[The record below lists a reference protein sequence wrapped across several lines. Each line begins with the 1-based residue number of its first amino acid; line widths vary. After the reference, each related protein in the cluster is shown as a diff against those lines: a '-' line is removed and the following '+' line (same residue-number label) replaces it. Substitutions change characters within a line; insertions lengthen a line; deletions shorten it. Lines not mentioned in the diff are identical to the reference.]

1 MKTKTFSNFGI
12 IFAVALT
19 MVTTAVFT
27 ACNSEDDFGGN
38 LNSDITEQYSL
49 ATRMMTRAGEYQPI
63 TPNRPDTLNRI
74 RIGTFKNETITCY
87 GRLAGVLYSGTVTV
101 SGAAYKDTTTNSYS
115 GYISSIK
122 CSVQTPGGARAS
134 ISEISST
141 GGTITAS
148 FEGSEGM
155 SAGVTFMGNKYIR
168 FNKP

>member
-27 ACNSEDDFGGN
+27 ACNSEDDFGGDFN
-38 LNSDITEQYSL
+38 GDITGEYSL
-49 ATRMMTRAGEYQPI
+49 ATRMMTRAGENNNI
-63 TPNRPDTLNRI
+63 SRPDTINRI
-74 RIGTFKNETITCY
+74 KIGTFQNETITCY
-87 GRLAGVLYSGTVTV
+87 GRIAGILYSGTVTV
-101 SGAAYKDTTTNSYS
+101 SGSAYKDTVSNSYS
-115 GYISSIK
+115 GYISSIE

>member
-1 MKTKTFSNFGI
+1 
-12 IFAVALT
+12 
-19 MVTTAVFT
+19 
-27 ACNSEDDFGGN
+27 
-38 LNSDITEQYSL
+38 
-49 ATRMMTRAGEYQPI
+49 MMTRAGENNS
-63 TPNRPDTLNRI
+63 NRPDTLNKI
-74 RIGTFKNETITCY
+74 RIGTFNNETITCY